1 MSETTLSARAAA
13 ARRRI
18 GLDAAWRP
26 ALRSPLVL
34 LLAAVL
40 VVQIIAALLLG
51 GGHGMA
57 PAAGDT
63 PLLALDMEAVSAI
76 EVASGEGDDT
86 VRLERSG
93 DDWVLPGLDG
103 FPAGGSRVDAL
114 LDNLA
119 DLKRPLPVA
128 TSADARR
135 RFRVAEDA
143 FERRLT
149 LRGDGGEA
157 VLFLGDS
164 PGFRRIFARAEGE
177 EAIYDLRLALF
188 DLGATPDDWI
198 DRGRLQFD
206 RGEITR
212 VGTVD
217 WALVR
222 GEDGWSLAGSD
233 AELDT
238 AAVDGLVNAVAAVG
252 YTGVLRPDSDL
263 SYDLD
268 DPARVLTI
276 EHDGKSRRYRLA
288 PIADSED
295 YVLKRDAEPYVYRLS
310 TFDAQTLLETDRAR
324 LLGEGPEDDA
334 GDGGADAGTAGALQT
349 PPAAPA
355 QPAAER
361 PPAGETSPTQSD
373 SETAVQD
380 TGAAPADA
388 AGRVEPPAKP
398 AAAPA
403 ADAGER
409 AQAPAAAPAEQRTP
423 KTSEPAS
430 KPAAAEPDAEPP
442 ATTKRAANPGLAR
455 PAQEDTAEAA
465 D

>member
-13 ARRRI
+13 ARRRL

-51 GGHGMA
+51 GGHGLA

-76 EVASGEGDDT
+76 EIAAGEGGDT
-86 VRLERSG
+86 VSLERSG
-93 DDWVLPGLDG
+93 DDWVLPTLDG

-114 LDNLA
+114 LDDLA

-177 EAIYDLRLALF
+177 DAIYDLRLALF

-212 VGTVD
+212 VGTED

-276 EHDGKSRRYRLA
+276 EHDGKTRRYRLA

-310 TFDAQTLLETDRAR
+310 AFDAETLLETDRAR
-324 LLGEGPEDDA
+324 LLGERPDDGA
-334 GDGGADAGTAGALQT
+334 SDGEA
-349 PPAAPA
+349 
-355 QPAAER
+355 
-361 PPAGETSPTQSD
+361 
-373 SETAVQD
+373 
-380 TGAAPADA
+380 
-388 AGRVEPPAKP
+388 
-398 AAAPA
+398 
-403 ADAGER
+403 
-409 AQAPAAAPAEQRTP
+409 
-423 KTSEPAS
+423 
-430 KPAAAEPDAEPP
+430 DAEPP
-442 ATTKRAANPGLAR
+442 ATTESAADPGPAP